1 MFHGVVQFAD
11 SAVAGSVAAYEQKKY
26 DLALEEWQAL
36 EAAMDIAAANAL
48 EDKQDGI
55 LEKYA
60 QLAKECGFGEE
71 EAASVGWKVR
81 DRHGNITLPNQHP
94 EKRHFGNAAC
104 DLRGLATDTY
114 IAEQSTSLRG
124 ATDAFIEGMKKVIDD
139 EAAGKLILASMPL
152 LKKFPKVVEKLAKKR
167 SYDHIF
173 AHARG
178 AAWTSINFS
187 ENTRRR
193 RRGATPNHRRARRC
207 ASPKNIIL
215 DFLAPNSSFGDYNNM
230 GGKVL
235 VYKKSVME
243 VALEWV
249 RAAVRRADE
258 CVKAL

>member
-1 MFHGVVQFAD
+1 M
-11 SAVAGSVAAYEQKKY
+11 
-26 DLALEEWQAL
+26 
-36 EAAMDIAAANAL
+36 
-48 EDKQDGI
+48 
-55 LEKYA
+55 
-60 QLAKECGFGEE
+60 
-71 EAASVGWKVR
+71 
-81 DRHGNITLPNQHP
+81 
-94 EKRHFGNAAC
+94 
-104 DLRGLATDTY
+104 RGLATETY

-124 ATDAFIEGMKKVIDD
+124 ATDAFIEGMKKAIDD

-173 AHARG
+173 AHACG

-193 RRGATPNHRRARRC
+193 RRGATPNHRHARRC

>member
-1 MFHGVVQFAD
+1 M
-11 SAVAGSVAAYEQKKY
+11 
-26 DLALEEWQAL
+26 
-36 EAAMDIAAANAL
+36 
-48 EDKQDGI
+48 
-55 LEKYA
+55 
-60 QLAKECGFGEE
+60 
-71 EAASVGWKVR
+71 R
-81 DRHGNITLPNQHP
+81 D
-94 EKRHFGNAAC
+94 
-104 DLRGLATDTY
+104 LATDTY

-173 AHARG
+173 AHACR

>member
-1 MFHGVVQFAD
+1 MPGQGPRPSGH
-11 SAVAGSVAAYEQKKY
+11 
-26 DLALEEWQAL
+26 
-36 EAAMDIAAANAL
+36 
-48 EDKQDGI
+48 
-55 LEKYA
+55 
-60 QLAKECGFGEE
+60 
-71 EAASVGWKVR
+71 ASRWKNTR
-81 DRHGNITLPNQHP
+81 LSYLWTLHTPS
-94 EKRHFGNAAC
+94 R
-104 DLRGLATDTY
+104 R
-114 IAEQSTSLRG
+114 R
-124 ATDAFIEGMKKVIDD
+124 
-139 EAAGKLILASMPL
+139 

-173 AHARG
+173 AHACR